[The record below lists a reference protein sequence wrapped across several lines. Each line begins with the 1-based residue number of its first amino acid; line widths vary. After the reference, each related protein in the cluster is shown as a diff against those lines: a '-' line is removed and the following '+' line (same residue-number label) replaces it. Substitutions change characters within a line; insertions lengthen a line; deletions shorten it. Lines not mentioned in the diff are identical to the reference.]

1 MIYYS
6 EDKINDWNYAD
17 DNIIKVYRHNAVCYY
32 KVVSGGSH
40 QEPCYAV
47 VDDIEQYSSTEFVDV
62 FDKATEKWY
71 KLNNL
76 NEFEEYGI
84 YGNGTGIT
92 FYEGKL
98 TIDGG
103 YEYQYS
109 GTGWTNVGE
118 VTGATKTSGFTTPD
132 INTSSPVNENVNDG
146 DYVVISYYVGS
157 SPTNPNTMLSYKN
170 QAPYY
175 ASNLTDYLGTS
186 SIDTSTTIDAAVW
199 KIEAAPT
206 SGQYFIKNANN
217 GMYWAYQK
225 ASSSNSFNLEN
236 SPSPIAILPTNYT
249 GFVGFVEKESGVASY
264 YGGYGL
270 NRLFGYSNM
279 MNWFNSAS
287 YSAEGFWGDSNAS
300 FRIFKV
306 DAGSVE
312 YPVEYAE
319 KQAPPQ
325 DLVFADMEEA
335 LAYECP
341 YVGLLATIG
350 GVEYI
355 FANTNEWLQ
364 VLYQWVTIPG
374 EYECDEGDKYS
385 VEKEQV
391 SYDGGITWSDTGQER
406 QGSIIETGSTDC
418 SHVLPSVEFSINY
431 NAKEYNAGTY
441 TIPQT
446 NGQLQNVDAVCNTG
460 YNIVDHSADG
470 YITVNGSTRMI
481 ISGNNGT
488 YLTRYNNLTGC
499 SFTVVS
505 KALTRGGYSVFTNR
519 SGYERNYMYRQ
530 DTTYAYLCG
539 TGNTG
544 SNTCL
549 CSPSDPNI
557 LSVRVYYDSSSNR
570 YMAKWD
576 NWTTNVSSNPVEYQF
591 NPDYITDGGALF
603 CDYSNMDSEFWQGDF
618 YWIYMTQ
625 NTLTDEQIR
634 QVIDYNENL

>member
-17 DNIIKVYRHNAVCYY
+17 DNIVKVYRHNAVCYY

-47 VDDIEQYSSTEFVDV
+47 VDDISQYSSTEFVDV
-62 FDKATEKWY
+62 YDKATSKWY

-92 FYEGKL
+92 YYEGKL
-98 TIDGG
+98 TIYSG

-109 GTGWTNVGE
+109 GTGWTNVGAI
-118 VTGATKTSGFTTPD
+118 TGDTKTSGFTTPD

-157 SPTNPNTMLSYKN
+157 SPTNPNSMMAYKN

-175 ASNLTDYLGTS
+175 AGNLTDYLGTS
-186 SIDTSTTIDAAVW
+186 TIDTSTTIDAAVW
-199 KIEAAPT
+199 KIEATPT
-206 SGQYFIKNANN
+206 AGQYYLKNVNN
-217 GMYWAYQK
+217 GMYWAYQD
-225 ASSSNSFNLEN
+225 SSTSHSFYLEN
-236 SPSPIAILPTNYT
+236 TPSPIAILPTNYT
-249 GFVGFVEKESGVASY
+249 GFVGFVEKSSGIHSY

-279 MNWFNSAS
+279 MNWFNSSS
-287 YSAEGFWGDSNAS
+287 YDESSFWGDSNTS

-341 YVGLLATIG
+341 YVGLMATIG

-355 FANTNEWLQ
+355 FSDNNEWLQ
-364 VLYQWVTIPG
+364 VLYQWVAIPG
-374 EYECDEGDKYS
+374 EYECVEGDKYA

-391 SYDGGITWSDTGQER
+391 SYNGGITWSDTGQER
-406 QGSIIETGSTDC
+406 QGAIIETGSTDC
-418 SHVLPSVEFSINY
+418 SHILPSVPFSVNY

-446 NGQLQNVDAVCNTG
+446 NGQLQNVDAFCNVG
-460 YNIVDHSADG
+460 YNIVDHSSDG
-470 YITVNGSTRMI
+470 YITINSGTRMVF
-481 ISGNNGT
+481 SGNNGT
-488 YLTRYNNLTGC
+488 YLLRYNNLTGC

-505 KALTRGGYSVFTNR
+505 KALTRSGYSLFTNR
-519 SGYERNYMYRQ
+519 SGYGRNYMYRQ

-544 SNTCL
+544 SDTCL
-549 CSPSDPNI
+549 CSPSEPNI
-557 LSVRVYYDSSSNR
+557 LSVRVYYDESSNQ

-591 NPDYITDGGALF
+591 NTEYITNGGALF
-603 CDYSNMDSEFWQGDF
+603 CDYSDSDSEFWQGNF
-618 YWIYMTQ
+618 YWLYMTQ